1 MQFQLVKPRLHK
13 SREYSVDN
21 VNLNMKFTASF
32 FRCFQPSSATL
43 AGDAIEEEEEERY
56 DDSINMNSG
65 TDGRAITNP
74 SFRVFSYDELKAATR
89 GFKNKIG
96 EGGFGSVYKGRLVG
110 NNFIAVKVLSIEL
123 ETMRG
128 ERDFISEI
136 VALSDIKHEN
146 LVTLKGCCIDGAQR
160 LLVYDY
166 MENNS
171 ISHTFLGAE
180 QNRVKFTWPLRKHVS
195 LGIARGLCYLHEEI
209 NPHIVH
215 RDIKA
220 SNILLDQNFTP
231 KLADFGLAKLF
242 RDNTSYISTR
252 VAGTLGYLSPEYAYS
267 GHLTRK
273 SDVYSFG
280 VLLLQI
286 VSGQPVV
293 GYNLKYGEH
302 FLVEKAWELYN
313 TKNLLELVDSA
324 LKGEF
329 PQEEAVRF
337 LKVGLL
343 CVQETTRLRPAMSEA
358 IKMLSNDIDIEDIDI
373 SRPGLVADLMEV
385 KIRQKHSPNFTSSP
399 ASSTTGSFQAR

>member
-1 MQFQLVKPRLHK
+1 MQFQLVKPRFHK
-13 SREYSVDN
+13 NREYSANNVD
-21 VNLNMKFTASF
+21 LNMKFAASF

-43 AGDAIEEEEEERY
+43 AGDAIEEEEERY

-65 TDGRAITNP
+65 TDGRAIASP

-96 EGGFGSVYKGRLVG
+96 EGGFGTVYKGRLIG
-110 NNFIAVKVLSIEL
+110 DNFIAVKVLSVEL

-146 LVTLKGCCIDGAQR
+146 LVTLRGCCIDGAQR

-195 LGIARGLCYLHEEI
+195 VGIARGLCYLHEEI

-293 GYNLKYGEH
+293 DYNLKYGER

-329 PQEEAVRF
+329 SQDEAVRF

-358 IKMLSNDIDIEDIDI
+358 IKMLSNEIDIEDIDI